1 MDIFRAIDRELKG
14 YVLKVVG
21 LVKNRQNMKK

>member
-14 YVLKVVG
+14 HVLKVVG
-21 LVKNRQNMKK
+21 LVKNRQNKKK